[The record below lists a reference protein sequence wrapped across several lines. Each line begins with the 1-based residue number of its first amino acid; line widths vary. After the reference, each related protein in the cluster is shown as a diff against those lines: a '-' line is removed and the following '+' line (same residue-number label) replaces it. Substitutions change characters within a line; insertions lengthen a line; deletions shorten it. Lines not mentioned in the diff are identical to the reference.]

1 MNIFKK
7 TVPACVSAFALAGI
21 TRPTIFAS
29 ALKVIGN
36 IPACVEAFEEIKKS
50 FSDNPQ
56 EDDADEEALT
66 KQETEEK

>member
-1 MNIFKK
+1 MNILKK
-7 TVPACVSAFALAGI
+7 SVPVCLSAFALAGI

-56 EDDADEEALT
+56 EDDADEIEHT
-66 KQETEEK
+66 KQETKEA